1 MRNRTADWMIAALLI
16 LQFAIGSPWQAAH
29 ATAVL
34 PERSMSG
41 MEAGHCPGHPS
52 NDLTIDQGGKSS
64 HDNPAKNHDCCRSL
78 GCQCHSAQSP
88 GVFNLPPTREAFSS
102 LEFLPAFNARPP
114 VTRTTE
120 FFRPPI
126 A

>member
-1 MRNRTADWMIAALLI
+1 MIAALLI
-16 LQFAIGSPWQAAH
+16 LQLAIGLPWQAAH
-29 ATAVL
+29 ATAAL

-41 MEAGHCPGHPS
+41 MEAGHCPGHQS
-52 NDLTIDQGGKSS
+52 NDLTIDEGGDSS

-88 GVFNLPPTREAFSS
+88 GVLDLPSTREAFSS